1 MNKMTPNQ
9 IRVQKWEQML
19 VREYEKIANP
29 KEYSDLTSDDE
40 KEILAGIA
48 TGLAIALMD
57 ARNEQRAEANR
68 KFFELSNSMGRTL

>member
-9 IRVQKWEQML
+9 IRVQKWEQTL
-19 VREYEKIANP
+19 VKEYEKILDIN
-29 KEYSDLTSDDE
+29 SDLTLDEE

-57 ARNEQRAEANR
+57 VRIEQREQANR
-68 KFFELSNSMGRTL
+68 KFFELAKSMGRTI